1 MSRGAPAD
9 DLTAS
14 LGTDV
19 LRGPWGVIARQAT
32 DDRAAIAGALAAI
45 PPADRASLPEVLPT
59 VDELVRRVLAIVPT
73 IHHLDAALA
82 PNALAIA
89 DRRAAAARAEPESPS
104 RDRRVEMLERQH
116 KTIVELAERR
126 AVFARQLEAAMLAIS
141 QLRYET
147 LRLRAGGIS
156 RALAE
161 AADVAREA
169 RALSAE
175 IARAAN
181 LARSRHE

>member
-1 MSRGAPAD
+1 MALGTPAD

-14 LGTDV
+14 LGAEV
-19 LRGPWGVIARQAT
+19 MQGPWGATARQAV
-32 DDRAAIAGALAAI
+32 DHRAAIAGALAAVS
-45 PPADRASLPEVLPT
+45 PDERASIPDVLPT

-73 IHHLDAALA
+73 IHHLDAVLA
-82 PNALAIA
+82 PNALTIA
-89 DRRAAAARAEPESPS
+89 EKRVAAARAEPESPS
-104 RDRRVEMLERQH
+104 RERRLELLERQQR
-116 KTIVELAERR
+116 TLVELGDRR

-147 LRLRAGGIS
+147 LRLRAGGIA

-169 RALSAE
+169 RVLSAE

-181 LARSRHE
+181 LARVRHE

>member
-1 MSRGAPAD
+1 MARGGPAD

-14 LGTDV
+14 LGADV
-19 LRGPWGVIARQAT
+19 MRGPWGVTAKQVV
-32 DDRAAIAGALAAI
+32 DDRAAIAGALSAV
-45 PPADRASLPEVLPT
+45 PASDRASLPEVLPT

-73 IHHLDAALA
+73 IHHIDAALT
-82 PNALAIA
+82 PNALVIA
-89 DRRAAAARAEPESPS
+89 ERRVAAARAEPESPS
-104 RDRRVEMLERQH
+104 RDRRLELLERQRR
-116 KTIVELAERR
+116 TIAELADRR
-126 AVFARQLEAAMLAIS
+126 VVFARQLEAAMLAIA

-156 RALAE
+156 RALSE

-181 LARSRHE
+181 LSRARHE

>member
-1 MSRGAPAD
+1 MARATPAD

-14 LGTDV
+14 LGAEV
-19 LRGPWGVIARQAT
+19 MRGPWGATAKQAVEH
-32 DDRAAIAGALAAI
+32 RAAIAGALGAI
-45 PPADRASLPEVLPT
+45 PAGDRASLPDVLPT
-59 VDELVRRVLAIVPT
+59 VDELIRRVLTIVPT
-73 IHHLDAALA
+73 IHHLDAVLA
-82 PNALAIA
+82 PNALTIA
-89 DRRAAAARAEPESPS
+89 EKRAAAARAEPESPG
-104 RDRRVEMLERQH
+104 RERRIELLERQRS
-116 KTIVELAERR
+116 TLAELAERR

-147 LRLRAGGIS
+147 LRLRAGGIA

-181 LARSRHE
+181 LSRARHE